1 MADISRN
8 SKSGGKPSTGK
19 VGRWDASLRALAA
32 RGWRALNDMQVRG
45 RFSTLTRRIVAFNV
59 LALALLAAGIL
70 YVNQFQAGLIDQRVQ
85 NLRAQGEIIAGA
97 LAEAA
102 TIELE
107 TQIIVPD
114 GPVPQIDLTVA
125 ARQAPIDPRRAAA
138 ILRRLVLPT
147 DARARLYNTNG
158 VIVVDSQFIDAGRD
172 VIAYEL
178 PPPAD
183 EDGYTFLDS
192 INVMIS
198 GLLRG
203 TDVPAYEEL
212 PGDKGLGYKEVR
224 GALRADS
231 TSMVRVNERGQLI
244 VSVAVPVQR
253 FKAVMGALLLSTEGG
268 DIDALVRAERLAV
281 LRVFLVLLVVT
292 VLLAILLAGTIAAPV
307 RRLAEAAER
316 VRSQR
321 HTRVDIPDFRDRRD
335 EIGDLSGALREMT
348 RELYARIDAT
358 ERFAADVAHELKNP
372 LTSLRSAIETFAIA
386 KDDTARER
394 LREIISDDVTR
405 LDRLITDISEASRI
419 DAEMSRAEAVP
430 VDLVVLLDTFV
441 SNYTQSRAVPH
452 GDGAPPVLFDA
463 PAAGTTPLMAN
474 LIELRFGQV
483 LANLV
488 DNAVSFSKPDGTPG
502 SSVRIGV
509 SRQDGEIEITVDDN
523 GPGIR
528 PENLET
534 VFNRFYTDRPD
545 PDAFGKNSGL
555 GLSITRQI
563 IQAHGGT
570 IHAENRTDEDGNC
583 IGARFVVRLPAAKA
597 A

>member
-1 MADISRN
+1 MADIARTPDHPPRPHGATPNSRPRVVA
-8 SKSGGKPSTGK
+8 GM
-19 VGRWDASLRALAA
+19 A
-32 RGWRALNDMQVRG
+32 RTWRALHDIQVRG

-59 LALALLAAGIL
+59 LALGLLAAGIL
-70 YVNQFQAGLIDQRVQ
+70 YVNQFQAGLIDQRVST
-85 NLRAQGEIIAGA
+85 LRAQGEIIAGA

-114 GPVPQIDLTVA
+114 GPIPQIDLTVA
-125 ARQAPIDPRRAAA
+125 ARQAPIDPDRAAA
-138 ILRRLVLPT
+138 ILRRLVLPA

-183 EDGYTFLDS
+183 DDFSQIDRL
-192 INVMIS
+192 NVMLS

-203 TDVPAYEEL
+203 GKVPVYEEL
-212 PGDKGLGYKEVR
+212 PGDKGLGYREVR
-224 GALRADS
+224 GALRAET
-231 TSMVRVNERGQLI
+231 TSMVRVNDRGQLI

-253 FKAVMGALLLSTEGG
+253 FKAVLGALLLSTEGG
-268 DIDALVRAERLAV
+268 DIDALVRAERTAI
-281 LRVFLVLLVVT
+281 LRVFGVLLVVT

-316 VRSQR
+316 VRRQR
-321 HTRVDIPDFRDRRD
+321 NVRVEIPDFRDRRD
-335 EIGDLSGALREMT
+335 EIGELSGALRAMT
-348 RELYARIDAT
+348 HELYARIDAT

-386 KDDTARER
+386 KDERARTR
-394 LREIISDDVTR
+394 LREIISDDVAR

-430 VDLVVLLDTFV
+430 FDLTRLLSTFV
-441 SNYTQSRAVPH
+441 RTYMESRANGRNGAATPAIRILFVPPAP
-452 GDGAPPVLFDA
+452 GA
-463 PAAGTTPLMAN
+463 AAMIAKV
-474 LIELRFGQV
+474 IDLRFGQV

-488 DNAVSFSKPDGTPG
+488 ENAVSFSAPGGT
-502 SSVRIGV
+502 VRIGIT
-509 SRQDGEIEITVDDN
+509 RDDDEIEITIDDD
-523 GPGIR
+523 GPGI
-528 PENLET
+528 PPDSLET
-534 VFNRFYTDRPD
+534 IFNRFYTDRPE

-555 GLSITRQI
+555 GLSISRQI
-563 IQAHGGT
+563 IEAHGGT
-570 IHAENRTDEDGNC
+570 LHAENRHDDAGC
-583 IGARFVVRLPAAKA
+583 IAGARFIIRLPAA
-597 A
+597 

>member
-1 MADISRN
+1 MADTPRSVSDSESRLP
-8 SKSGGKPSTGK
+8 G
-19 VGRWDASLRALAA
+19 WLASLRDLVMPVTA
-32 RGWRALNDMQVRG
+32 RARRTLNELQVRG

-114 GPVPQIDLTVA
+114 GPIPQIDLTVA
-125 ARQAPIDPRRAAA
+125 ARQAPIDPQRAAA

-178 PPPAD
+178 PPPKDD
-183 EDGYTFLDS
+183 EFTLVDWL
-192 INVMIS
+192 NVLVS

-203 TDVPAYEEL
+203 SDVPAYEEL

-224 GALRADS
+224 GALRADP
-231 TSMVRVNERGQLI
+231 TSMVRENERGQLI

-268 DIDALVRAERLAV
+268 DIDALVRAERMAI
-281 LRVFLVLLVVT
+281 LRVFGVLMIVS

-316 VRSQR
+316 VRHQR
-321 HTRVDIPDFRDRRD
+321 HTRVEIPDFRDRRD
-335 EIGDLSGALREMT
+335 EIGELSGTLRDMT
-348 RELYARIDAT
+348 RELYSRIDAT

-372 LTSLRSAIETFAIA
+372 LTSLRSAIETLSIA
-386 KDDTARER
+386 KDESSRER
-394 LREIISDDVTR
+394 LREIITDDVTR

-430 VDLVVLLDTFV
+430 VDLTQTLSTFV
-441 SNYTQSRAVPH
+441 QNYTHSR
-452 GDGAPPVLFDA
+452 DGAGDSSGVQVVFDTPPASASPMLA
-463 PAAGTTPLMAN
+463 EI
-474 LIELRFGQV
+474 IELRFGQV
-483 LANLV
+483 IANLV
-488 DNAVSFSKPDGTPG
+488 DNAVSFSAPG
-502 SSVRIGV
+502 DTVTIAIARNGDDI
-509 SRQDGEIEITVDDN
+509 DITVEDM

-534 VFNRFYTDRPD
+534 IFKRFYTDRPE

-555 GLSITRQI
+555 GLSISRQI
-563 IQAHGGT
+563 MQALGGSLD
-570 IHAENRTDEDGNC
+570 AENATDKTGHTT
-583 IGARFVVRLPAAKA
+583 GARFIVRLPAQ
-597 A
+597 

>member
-1 MADISRN
+1 MADIPRTPGIKNQPGWSAR
-8 SKSGGKPSTGK
+8 
-19 VGRWDASLRALAA
+19 LRATIAPFAA
-32 RGWRALNDMQVRG
+32 RAWRRLNDIQVRG

-125 ARQAPIDPRRAAA
+125 ARQAPIDPDRAAA

-178 PPPAD
+178 PPPRND
-183 EDGYTFLDS
+183 EFTLIDWL
-192 INVMIS
+192 NVMIS
-198 GLLRG
+198 GVLRG
-203 TDVPAYEEL
+203 TNVPAYEEL
-212 PGDKGLGYKEVR
+212 PGDKGLGYREVR
-224 GALRADS
+224 GALRAEP
-231 TSMVRVNERGQLI
+231 TSMVRVNEREQLI

-268 DIDALVRAERLAV
+268 DIDALVRAERMAV
-281 LRVFLVLLVVT
+281 LRVFAVLLVVT

-335 EIGDLSGALREMT
+335 EIGELSGALRDMT

-358 ERFAADVAHELKNP
+358 ERFAADVSHELKNP

-386 KDDTARER
+386 KDPDARAR
-394 LREIISDDVTR
+394 LQEIIADDVSR

-430 VDLVVLLDTFV
+430 VDLATLLTTFV
-441 SNYTQSRAVPH
+441 RTYTQSRAG
-452 GDGAPPVLFDA
+452 GDLPDAAQVVFDA
-463 PAAGTTPLMAN
+463 PAQGAATGAGSFDVN
-474 LIELRFGQV
+474 VIELRFGQV

-488 DNAVSFSKPDGTPG
+488 DNAVSFSPPG
-502 SSVRIGV
+502 SEVHIG
-509 SRQDGEIEITVDDN
+509 IERSGDDIN
-523 GPGIR
+523 IMIDDDGPGIR
-528 PENLET
+528 PENLDT
-534 VFNRFYTDRPD
+534 IFKRFYTDRPD

-555 GLSITRQI
+555 GLSISRQI
-563 IQAHGGT
+563 IEAHGGSL
-570 IHAENRTDEDGNC
+570 HAENRLDEDGDVA
-583 IGARFVVRLPAAKA
+583 GARFVIRLPAV
-597 A
+597 

>member
-1 MADISRN
+1 MTDSARSRAGQEAPV
-8 SKSGGKPSTGK
+8 SRWLGK
-19 VGRWDASLRALAA
+19 V
-32 RGWRALNDMQVRG
+32 RGWVMPVMAPAMRALNEVQVRG

-70 YVNQFQAGLIDQRVQ
+70 YVNQFQAGLIDQRIQ

-107 TQIIVPD
+107 TQIIIPD
-114 GPVPQIDLTVA
+114 GPIPEIDLTVA
-125 ARQAPIDPRRAAA
+125 ARQAPIDPGRAAA

-178 PPPAD
+178 PPPTQEERVTLVD
-183 EDGYTFLDS
+183 WLN
-192 INVMIS
+192 ILIS
-198 GLLRG
+198 NLLRG
-203 TDVPAYEEL
+203 GDVPPYEEL
-212 PGDKGLGYKEVR
+212 PGNKGLGYKEVR
-224 GALRADS
+224 GALRADAA
-231 TSMVRVNERGQLI
+231 SMVRENERGQLI

-268 DIDALVRAERLAV
+268 DIDALVRAERMAV
-281 LRVFLVLLVVT
+281 LRVFGVLMVVT

-316 VRSQR
+316 VRHQR

-335 EIGDLSGALREMT
+335 EIGELSGALREMT

-372 LTSLRSAIETFAIA
+372 LTSLRSAIETLGIA
-386 KDDTARER
+386 RDEAARTR
-394 LREIISDDVTR
+394 LTEIINHDVTR

-430 VDLVVLLDTFV
+430 VDLTEVIATFV
-441 SNYTQSRAVPH
+441 RNYTQSRKGKGPDVAV
-452 GDGAPPVLFDA
+452 VFDTA
-463 PAAGTTPLMAN
+463 DTGTVAMTAEV
-474 LIELRFGQV
+474 IELRFGQV

-488 DNAVSFSKPDGTPG
+488 DNAVSFSTPG
-502 SSVRIGV
+502 SATENIKGNKVEIGI
-509 SRQDGEIEITVDDN
+509 SRHGDEIEITVDDE

-534 VFNRFYTDRPD
+534 IFKRFYTDRPE
-545 PDAFGKNSGL
+545 PDSFGNNSGL
-555 GLSITRQI
+555 GLSISRQI
-563 IQAHGGT
+563 MQAHGGSL
-570 IHAENRTDEDGNC
+570 HAENRTDDEGGI
-583 IGARFVVRLPAAKA
+583 IGARFVIRLPAA
-597 A
+597 

>member
-1 MADISRN
+1 MADTPRSVNDSESRLP
-8 SKSGGKPSTGK
+8 G
-19 VGRWDASLRALAA
+19 WLASLRDLVMPVTA
-32 RGWRALNDMQVRG
+32 RARRTLNELQVRG

-114 GPVPQIDLTVA
+114 GPIPQIDLTVA
-125 ARQAPIDPRRAAA
+125 ARQAPIDPQRAAA

-178 PPPAD
+178 PPPEDD
-183 EDGYTFLDS
+183 EFTLVDWV
-192 INVMIS
+192 NVLVS

-203 TDVPAYEEL
+203 SDVPAYEEL

-224 GALRADS
+224 GALRAEP
-231 TSMVRVNERGQLI
+231 TSMVRENDRGQLI

-268 DIDALVRAERLAV
+268 DIDALVRAERMAV
-281 LRVFLVLLVVT
+281 LRVFGVLMIVS

-316 VRSQR
+316 VRHQR
-321 HTRVDIPDFRDRRD
+321 HTRVEIPDFRDRRD
-335 EIGDLSGALREMT
+335 EIGELSGALRDMT
-348 RELYARIDAT
+348 RELYSRIDAT

-372 LTSLRSAIETFAIA
+372 LTSLRSAIETLSIA
-386 KDDTARER
+386 RDESSRER
-394 LREIISDDVTR
+394 LREIITDDVTR

-430 VDLVVLLDTFV
+430 VDLTQTLSTFV
-441 SNYTQSRAVPH
+441 QNYTHSRDGA
-452 GDGAPPVLFDA
+452 GDGPGVPVVFKAPPGSA
-463 PAAGTTPLMAN
+463 SPMMAEI
-474 LIELRFGQV
+474 IELRFGQV
-483 LANLV
+483 IANLV
-488 DNAVSFSKPDGTPG
+488 DNAVSFSAPG
-502 SSVRIGV
+502 DTVTIAIARNGDDI
-509 SRQDGEIEITVDDN
+509 DITVEDM

-534 VFNRFYTDRPD
+534 IFKRFYTDRPE

-555 GLSITRQI
+555 GLSISRQI
-563 IQAHGGT
+563 MQALGGSLEV
-570 IHAENRTDEDGNC
+570 ENATDADGQTT
-583 IGARFVVRLPAAKA
+583 GARFIVRLPAR
-597 A
+597 

>member
-1 MADISRN
+1 MADTPRSVNDSESRLP
-8 SKSGGKPSTGK
+8 G
-19 VGRWDASLRALAA
+19 WLASLRDLVMPVTVRA
-32 RGWRALNDMQVRG
+32 RRTLNELQVRG

-114 GPVPQIDLTVA
+114 GPIPQIDLTVA
-125 ARQAPIDPRRAAA
+125 ARQAPIDPQRAAA

-178 PPPAD
+178 PPPEDD
-183 EDGYTFLDS
+183 EFTLVDWV
-192 INVMIS
+192 NVLVS

-203 TDVPAYEEL
+203 SDVPAYEEL

-224 GALRADS
+224 GALRAEP
-231 TSMVRVNERGQLI
+231 TSMVRENDRGQLI

-268 DIDALVRAERLAV
+268 DIDALVRAERMAV
-281 LRVFLVLLVVT
+281 LRVFGVLMIVS

-316 VRSQR
+316 VRHQR
-321 HTRVDIPDFRDRRD
+321 HTRVEIPDFRDRRD
-335 EIGDLSGALREMT
+335 EIGELSGALRDMT
-348 RELYARIDAT
+348 RELYSRIDAT

-372 LTSLRSAIETFAIA
+372 LTSLRSAIETLSIA
-386 KDDTARER
+386 KDESSRER
-394 LREIISDDVTR
+394 LREIITDDVTR

-430 VDLVVLLDTFV
+430 VDLTQTLSTFV
-441 SNYTQSRAVPH
+441 QNYTHSRDGA
-452 GDGAPPVLFDA
+452 GDGPGVRVVFKAPPA
-463 PAAGTTPLMAN
+463 SASPMMAEI
-474 LIELRFGQV
+474 IELRFGQV
-483 LANLV
+483 IANLV
-488 DNAVSFSKPDGTPG
+488 DNAVSFSAPG
-502 SSVRIGV
+502 DTVTIAIARNGDDI
-509 SRQDGEIEITVDDN
+509 DITVEDM

-534 VFNRFYTDRPD
+534 IFKRFYTDRPE

-555 GLSITRQI
+555 GLSISRQI
-563 IQAHGGT
+563 MQALGGSLEV
-570 IHAENRTDEDGNC
+570 ENATDADGRTT
-583 IGARFVVRLPAAKA
+583 GARFIVRLPAR
-597 A
+597 

>member
-1 MADISRN
+1 MADTPRSVTDSESRLP
-8 SKSGGKPSTGK
+8 G
-19 VGRWDASLRALAA
+19 WLASLRDLIMPAPA
-32 RGWRALNDMQVRG
+32 RARRTLNDLQVRG

-125 ARQAPIDPRRAAA
+125 ARQAPIDPARAAA

-147 DARARLYNTNG
+147 DARARLYSTNG

-183 EDGYTFLDS
+183 DEFTLVDWV
-192 INVMIS
+192 NVLVS

-203 TDVPAYEEL
+203 AEVPAYEEL
-212 PGDKGLGYKEVR
+212 PGDRGLGYREVR
-224 GALRADS
+224 GALRAEP
-231 TSMVRVNERGQLI
+231 TSMVRENERGQLI

-268 DIDALVRAERLAV
+268 DIDELVRAERMAI
-281 LRVFLVLLVVT
+281 LRVFGVLMIVS

-316 VRSQR
+316 VRHQR
-321 HTRVDIPDFRDRRD
+321 HTRVEIPDFRDRRD
-335 EIGDLSGALREMT
+335 EIGELSGTLRDMT

-372 LTSLRSAIETFAIA
+372 LTSLRSAIETLSIA
-386 KDDTARER
+386 RDEDARER
-394 LREIISDDVTR
+394 LRAIIADDVTR

-430 VDLVVLLDTFV
+430 VDLTQTLSTFVHNYTHSRDGAQQGHGVDVVLK
-441 SNYTQSRAVPH
+441 RPK
-452 GDGAPPVLFDA
+452 
-463 PAAGTTPLMAN
+463 AAREPMVADI
-474 LIELRFGQV
+474 IELRFGQV

-488 DNAVSFSKPDGTPG
+488 DNAVSFSKPG
-502 SSVRIGV
+502 STVTLSIERASDDVEISVE
-509 SRQDGEIEITVDDN
+509 DM

-534 VFNRFYTDRPD
+534 IFKRFYTDRPE

-555 GLSITRQI
+555 GLSISRQI
-563 IQAHGGT
+563 MQALGGSLD
-570 IHAENRTDEDGNC
+570 AENATDESGQTT
-583 IGARFVVRLPAAKA
+583 GARFIIRLPAR
-597 A
+597 

>member
-1 MADISRN
+1 MADTPRS
-8 SKSGGKPSTGK
+8 STDDA
-19 VGRWDASLRALAA
+19 GRLPAWLASLRDTVMPLLLRA
-32 RGWRALNDMQVRG
+32 RRSLNEVLVRG

-59 LALALLAAGIL
+59 LALALLAMGIL

-125 ARQAPIDPRRAAA
+125 ARQAPIDPARAEA

-158 VIVVDSQFIDAGRD
+158 VIVVDSQFIDAGRN
-172 VIAYEL
+172 VITYEL

-183 EDGYTFLDS
+183 DEFTLVDWV
-192 INVMIS
+192 NVVVS
-198 GLLRG
+198 GLLRSE
-203 TDVPAYEEL
+203 DVPPYEEL
-212 PGDKGLGYKEVR
+212 PGNRGLGYKEVR
-224 GALRADS
+224 GALRAEP
-231 TSMVRVNERGQLI
+231 TSMVRENDRGQLI

-268 DIDALVRAERLAV
+268 DIDALVRAERMAI
-281 LRVFLVLLVVT
+281 LRVFGVLMIVS

-321 HTRVDIPDFRDRRD
+321 HTRVEIPDFRDRRD
-335 EIGDLSGALREMT
+335 EIGELSGALRDMT

-372 LTSLRSAIETFAIA
+372 LTSLRSAIETLSIA
-386 KDDTARER
+386 KDEDARDR
-394 LREIISDDVTR
+394 LRAIIADDVTR

-430 VDLVVLLDTFV
+430 VDLAETLRTFVETYTHSRSGQTGGDDVKVVLDT
-441 SNYTQSRAVPH
+441 
-452 GDGAPPVLFDA
+452 PPGIARPML
-463 PAAGTTPLMAN
+463 AN
-474 LIELRFGQV
+474 IIELRFGQV

-488 DNAVSFSKPDGTPG
+488 DNAVSFSEPG
-502 SSVRIGV
+502 DTVHVGIARAN
-509 SRQDGEIEITVDDN
+509 DDIEITITDN

-528 PENLET
+528 EENLET
-534 VFNRFYTDRPD
+534 IFKRFYTDRPE

-555 GLSITRQI
+555 GLSISRQI
-563 IQAHGGT
+563 MQALGGSL
-570 IHAENRTDEDGNC
+570 HAENATGPDGQAT
-583 IGARFVVRLPAAKA
+583 GARFVILLPAL
-597 A
+597 

>member
-1 MADISRN
+1 MADTPRSSSSSN
-8 SKSGGKPSTGK
+8 
-19 VGRWDASLRALAA
+19 GRLPGWLASARDFVMPLTARA
-32 RGWRALNDMQVRG
+32 RRTLNDLQVRG

-114 GPVPQIDLTVA
+114 GPIPQIDLTVA
-125 ARQAPIDPRRAAA
+125 ARQAPIDPQRAAA

-158 VIVVDSQFIDAGRD
+158 VIVVDSQFIDTGRD
-172 VIAYEL
+172 VISYEL
-178 PPPAD
+178 PPPQDD
-183 EDGYTFLDS
+183 EFTLVDWF
-192 INVMIS
+192 NVLVS
-198 GLLRG
+198 GILRG
-203 TDVPAYEEL
+203 SDVPPYEEL
-212 PGDKGLGYKEVR
+212 PGDKGLSYKEVR
-224 GALRADS
+224 GALRAEP
-231 TSMVRVNERGQLI
+231 TSMVRENERGQLI

-268 DIDALVRAERLAV
+268 DIDALVRAERMAV
-281 LRVFLVLLVVT
+281 LRVFGVLMVVS
-292 VLLAILLAGTIAAPV
+292 VLLAILLAGTIAAPI

-316 VRSQR
+316 VRHQR
-321 HTRVDIPDFRDRRD
+321 HTRVEIPDFRDRRD
-335 EIGDLSGALREMT
+335 EIGELSGTLRDMT

-372 LTSLRSAIETFAIA
+372 LTSLRSAIETLSIA
-386 KDDTARER
+386 KDDKAREQ
-394 LREIISDDVTR
+394 LRAIIADDVTR

-419 DAEMSRAEAVP
+419 DAEMSRAESVP
-430 VDLVVLLDTFV
+430 IDLTEVLATFV
-441 SNYTQSRAVPH
+441 RNYTQSR
-452 GDGAPPVLFDA
+452 DGAETRGVRVTFDTSTPPTRPFIAEV
-463 PAAGTTPLMAN
+463 
-474 LIELRFGQV
+474 IELRFGQV

-488 DNAVSFSKPDGTPG
+488 DNAVSFSPDGGTVVLAIKRNG
-502 SSVRIGV
+502 DDI
-509 SRQDGEIEITVDDN
+509 DITVEDS

-534 VFNRFYTDRPD
+534 IFKRFYTDRPE

-555 GLSITRQI
+555 GLSISRQI
-563 IQAHGGT
+563 MQALGGSLD
-570 IHAENRTDEDGNC
+570 AENATDEDGKTT
-583 IGARFVVRLPAAKA
+583 GARFIIRLPAK
-597 A
+597 